1 MTDITPYLNRA
12 DMLQETAEQIIK
24 DFGMLGME
32 IKISQASNTTYPELF
47 SVLLPLIEKLQ
58 KKNTQS
64 FYSLMYR
71 IDISEGQ
78 IKKAVEDSKNR
89 SFSEV
94 LTDLILKRELL
105 KVVIRKHY
113 SEGNEL

>member
-64 FYSLMYR
+64 FSNATMGKR
-71 IDISEGQ
+71 ITQTGFYCDG
-78 IKKAVEDSKNR
+78 
-89 SFSEV
+89 
-94 LTDLILKRELL
+94 L
-105 KVVIRKHY
+105 
-113 SEGNEL
+113 